1 VPCSALSDTELVV
14 ARRRFPSSF
23 TPPRHFRRFSQL
35 PLIDAR
41 PDHIAICATVAGSGG
56 CSPSRESRFLPD
68 YVRATEDYGP
78 LQVNARWTPE
88 IVGQTTAERITTAAK
103 ILAEAYRA
111 YASWAGAD
119 RRYKTES

>member
-1 VPCSALSDTELVV
+1 V

-41 PDHIAICATVAGSGG
+41 PDHIARYAPLSPVQVAVTLAVGR
-56 CSPSRESRFLPD
+56 RESRFLPD
-68 YVRATEDYGP
+68 YVRATEDYEP

-111 YASWAGAD
+111 YGSWAGAD